1 MDEPTDDD
9 KQADVT
15 RTTIEIDSEVWRQV
29 RSRGVAEGKQVSE
42 MLEEILRDY
51 FDMEEGEKA

>member
-1 MDEPTDDD
+1 MDEATDDD
-9 KQADVT
+9 QEADVT
-15 RTTIEIDSEVWRQV
+15 RTTIEVDSEVWRQV

-51 FDMEEGEKA
+51 FDIEEEETQ